1 MDLTSLPPDLQ
12 EVVEHHTHL
21 CPGVL
26 LGYRACKYA
35 IDLIGKADRMLVVAS
50 NEGCGN
56 DAVKVLLNCSKEAG
70 TLVIHTGRR
79 QSWSFYNYEEEEGI
93 SLILNPGIDKQI
105 SSDRDQAMQEMV
117 NLPGHVLFIVE
128 PFKPGMER

>member
-1 MDLTSLPPDLQ
+1 MQ

-35 IDLIGKADRMLVVAS
+35 LDLIGKADRMLVVAS
-50 NEGCGN
+50 DEGCGN
-56 DAVKVLLNCSKEAG
+56 DAIKVLLNCSKEAG

-79 QSWSFYNYEEEEGI
+79 QSWSFYNYEEDEGV
-93 SLILNPGIDKQI
+93 SLILNSGISKQI
-105 SSDRDQAMQEMV
+105 SSDRDQAMQEMM
-117 NLPGHVLFIVE
+117 NLPDHVLFIVE
-128 PFKPGMER
+128 PFSPGIEK